1 MQGTRRAAIVLLTLL
16 LATGAT
22 AQGIRDRIRLSPDKR
37 TPITKDQAVDLTLT
51 VTPVATRPIQVW
63 VRTAALVGTDSR
75 TLETTVPARDAP
87 FVKVGQRVRTFPV
100 ESRSSMF
107 QAFVTRVTPAA
118 GGAATVRITLNGPG
132 RDGARRYVA
141 EIITD
146 RGDYLSV
153 PNEAIIEEGHARIVY
168 VQRDE
173 GHYEPQT
180 ITAGLQG
187 ELYTQIT
194 GGVKDGDQVVTF
206 GSFFIDSEYKLK
218 GGAQSQ

>member
-16 LATGAT
+16 IATGAT
-22 AQGIRDRIRLSPDKR
+22 GQGIRDRIRLSPKKL
-37 TPITKDQAVDLTLT
+37 TPITEQQASELTLT
-51 VTPVATRPIQVW
+51 ITPVTTRPIQIW
-63 VRTAALVGTDSR
+63 VRTAAIVGTDSR
-75 TLETTVPARDAP
+75 TLDATVPARDVP

-118 GGAATVRITLNGPG
+118 GGSATVRITLNGPG
-132 RDGARRYVA
+132 RDGARRYLA

-146 RGDYLSV
+146 RGDYLSI

-168 VQRDE
+168 VKRDE
-173 GHYEPQT
+173 GRYEPQP

-187 ELYTQIT
+187 ELYTQVT
-194 GGVKDGDQVVTF
+194 SGVKDGDKVVTF

-218 GGAQSQ
+218 GTAQSQ

>member
-16 LATGAT
+16 TATGAT
-22 AQGIRDRIRLSPDKR
+22 AQGIRDRIRLSPKKL
-37 TPITKDQAVDLTLT
+37 TPISKDQAVDLTLT
-51 VTPVATRPIQVW
+51 VTPVTTRPIQVW

-75 TLETTVPARDAP
+75 TLDTTVPASDAP

-118 GGAATVRITLNGPG
+118 GGAATVRILLNGPG

-153 PNEAIIEEGHARIVY
+153 PNEAIIEEGHARVVY
-168 VQRDE
+168 VQRGE
-173 GHYEPQT
+173 GQYEPQT

-194 GGVKDGDQVVTF
+194 GGVKDGDKVVTF

-218 GGAQSQ
+218 GAAQSQ

>member
-1 MQGTRRAAIVLLTLL
+1 MQGSRRAAIVLLTLL
-16 LATGAT
+16 TTTAAT
-22 AQGIRDRIRLSPDKR
+22 AQGIRDRIRLNPKKL
-37 TPITKDQAVDLTLT
+37 TPITKDQAIDLTLT
-51 VTPVATRPIQVW
+51 ITTVTMRPIQVW
-63 VRTAALVGTDSR
+63 VRTAALVGTDPR
-75 TLETTVPARDAP
+75 TLDATVPASDAP

-118 GGAATVRITLNGPG
+118 GGAATVRVTLSGPG
-132 RDGARRYVA
+132 YDGARRYVA

-173 GHYEPQT
+173 GQYAPQT

-218 GGAQSQ
+218 GAAQSQ